1 MTSNTFIDTTPTAEG
16 LYLTASASYSNTT
29 NTSYPNCEHFKK
41 SLIFDM
47 HQGIRVMMTWLMFL
61 MSAGGNLFILYCVL
75 SKNRKSHVHV
85 ITMHLV
91 LANLVFTC
99 FSMPTEA
106 IWNVTMSWKGGTAMC
121 KICQMLKQFGMYVS
135 SLMVLMI
142 AADRAMSILAPM
154 ANANTQRKRIKFMLV
169 FTWIIS
175 FLFAVP
181 AAVFFDLTS
190 KVFCEGDEPFNQCV
204 DFAWIKQEHL
214 KPYYVHTMCWSFIVP
229 FFATLLS
236 YSLVLCEINSMQV
249 RDIRIVGRRASKTSN
264 IAKARRKTFLL
275 MSMVS
280 LAFILFWGPYYAA
293 ALVYWFR
300 PDLQRNVPKTVSTVL
315 YLLLYLNP
323 TIHPFIYGTFMR
335 DVRAKFFNVVNKIFC
350 LRSICQLFRKKK
362 KANKKKTSKKV
373 VPKRRLFSCATCCGD
388 ATDDVTYEQQSNM
401 IASPSNRDH
410 VISDSTSSSSQPN
423 VTMVTRA
430 ITVDSNSFDSA
441 TSSPNVKKDKLLKT
455 VAESKM

>member
-1 MTSNTFIDTTPTAEG
+1 MTSSTFVETTPT
-16 LYLTASASYSNTT
+16 LQTSYLTAS
-29 NTSYPNCEHFKK
+29 TSYNITNNTYPYCEHFKK
-41 SLIFDM
+41 SLIFDT
-47 HQGIRVMMTWLMFL
+47 HQCIRVMMTWLMFL

-106 IWNVTMSWKGGTAMC
+106 IWNVTMSWKGGTVMC

-142 AADRAMSILAPM
+142 AADRAVSILAPM
-154 ANANTQRKRIKFMLV
+154 ANANTQRKRIKFMIF

-190 KVFCEGDEPFNQCV
+190 KVFCEGDEPFKQCV
-204 DFAWIKQEHL
+204 DFAWIQQEYL

-249 RDIRIVGRRASKTSN
+249 RDIRMVGRGSSKTSN
-264 IAKARRKTFLL
+264 ISKAKRKTFLL

-300 PDLQRNVPKTVSTVL
+300 PDLQQNVPKTVSTIL
-315 YLLLYLNP
+315 HLLLYLNP

-335 DVRAKFFNVVNKIFC
+335 EVRAKFFSIVNKIVC
-350 LRSICQLFRKKK
+350 LRNICQLFRDNK
-362 KANKKKTSKKV
+362 KASQKNLSKEL
-373 VPKRRLFSCATCCGD
+373 VPKKLSKFFFCCNSEK
-388 ATDDVTYEQQSNM
+388 TDDVIHEQQSNM
-401 IASPSNRDH
+401 ITSPSNRDH
-410 VISDSTSSSSQPN
+410 VISDSTSSSGRLN

-430 ITVDSNSFDSA
+430 ITVDF
-441 TSSPNVKKDKLLKT
+441 SP
-455 VAESKM
+455 